1 MKALVKAW
9 AALRS
14 SLFLKVLAVL
24 LLTGA
29 LINAIFGLAWRH
41 GRVEQDGDRSRA
53 RRGEQLVRHYAGYV
67 LRDLG
72 EPPDQAKALAIAEQ
86 GVWKFRYLPAPGS
99 PSPAWASAEDVPHPE
114 ELKDWQRGPDWGWRR
129 GNFFL
134 LSQHQGD
141 TLLLLAQPFRGATL
155 AWQWKAFMGAGTALL
170 LLLAWLAVRWLLLPV
185 RWLDRGMARVAEGD
199 LGHRIPTRERD
210 ELGRLAEQFNAMSA
224 RVQGMLQQ
232 RQQMLLDVSHELRTP
247 LTRLK
252 LGLEALPEG
261 EARRSLAEDVSE
273 LGSLVSELLEGAR
286 LEAGANPLKLERVD
300 LAALAQDVAADF
312 DGRAPGLRLD
322 LAALAPIPA
331 DPLRLQRLLHN
342 LLSNAFTHG
351 QPAKAPVELGLKAV
365 PGQVELC
372 VRDHGPGLSAAD
384 LEQLFTP
391 FFRAD
396 PSRTRSTGGLG
407 LGLHLC
413 RSIAR
418 AHGGS
423 LHAEAAAGG
432 GLRLCL
438 RLPAL

>member
-1 MKALVKAW
+1 
-9 AALRS
+9 
-14 SLFLKVLAVL
+14 
-24 LLTGA
+24 
-29 LINAIFGLAWRH
+29 
-41 GRVEQDGDRSRA
+41 
-53 RRGEQLVRHYAGYV
+53 
-67 LRDLG
+67 
-72 EPPDQAKALAIAEQ
+72 
-86 GVWKFRYLPAPGS
+86 
-99 PSPAWASAEDVPHPE
+99 
-114 ELKDWQRGPDWGWRR
+114 
-129 GNFFL
+129 
-134 LSQHQGD
+134 
-141 TLLLLAQPFRGATL
+141 
-155 AWQWKAFMGAGTALL
+155 
-170 LLLAWLAVRWLLLPV
+170 
-185 RWLDRGMARVAEGD
+185 
-199 LGHRIPTRERD
+199 
-210 ELGRLAEQFNAMSA
+210 
-224 RVQGMLQQ
+224 VQGMLQQ

-384 LEQLFTP
+384 LEQLFT
-391 FFRAD
+391 
-396 PSRTRSTGGLG
+396 
-407 LGLHLC
+407 
-413 RSIAR
+413 AR
-418 AHGGS
+418 AAWGWACIS
-423 LHAEAAAGG
+423 AAASPGPTGAACMPKRPQAGG
-432 GLRLCL
+432 CGSACACPPCDRGPSALGREGLE
-438 RLPAL
+438 